1 MHFPGK
7 KLILFD
13 LDGVLLNSKR
23 NMELSW
29 GVVCERHDVN
39 VEFEDY
45 FSNIGRPFKDI
56 LDILNINANQA
67 DIEKTFND
75 VSTQLI
81 DQIEFYEGVE
91 SVIGQLVNNNIKI
104 GFVTSKNT
112 IKTQKIL
119 DLHGFVFDIVQTPN
133 DALKG
138 KPAPDHILYAMSEL
152 NMNASDTLY
161 IGDMDVDYEAA
172 KRAQVNYVHALW
184 GYGTCND
191 GNVIKL
197 ENIIQLLDII
207 LNE

>member
-29 GVVCERHDVN
+29 GAVCERHDVN

-45 FSNIGRPFKDI
+45 FSKIGRPFKDI
-56 LDILNINANQA
+56 LDILKINANQT

-81 DQIEFYEGVE
+81 DQIQLYEGVE
-91 SVIGQLVNNNIKI
+91 SVLGQLANNNIKI
-104 GFVTSKNT
+104 GIVTSKNT

-119 DLHGFVFDIVQTPN
+119 DLHGFAFDIVQTPN

-172 KRAQVNYVHALW
+172 KRAHVNYAHALW
-184 GYGTCND
+184 GYGICND
-191 GNVIKL
+191 GNAIKL
-197 ENIIQLLDII
+197 ENIAQLLDII

>member
-1 MHFPGK
+1 MHFPTK

-29 GVVCERHDVN
+29 GAVCEKYDVN

-45 FSNIGRPFKDI
+45 FSNIGRPFKEI
-56 LDILNINANQA
+56 LSILNINANQT
-67 DIEKTFND
+67 DIEKTYSD

-81 DQIEFYEGVE
+81 DQVEFYEGVE
-91 SVIGQLVNNNIKI
+91 YVLGQLANNNIKTGI
-104 GFVTSKNT
+104 VTSKNT
-112 IKTQKIL
+112 IRTHKII
-119 DLHGFVFDIVQTPN
+119 DLLGFAFDIVQTPN
-133 DALKG
+133 DFLKG

-152 NMNASDTLY
+152 NVNSSDTLY
-161 IGDMDVDYEAA
+161 IGDMGVDCEAA
-172 KRAQVNYVHALW
+172 KLAHVDYAHALW
-184 GYGTCND
+184 GYGACND

-197 ENIIQLLDII
+197 ESISQLLEII

>member
-29 GVVCERHDVN
+29 GAVCKRHGVN
-39 VEFEDY
+39 IEFEDY

-75 VSTQLI
+75 VSIQLI
-81 DQIEFYEGVE
+81 DQVEFYEGVE
-91 SVIGQLVNNNIKI
+91 SVLGQLANNNIKI
-104 GFVTSKNT
+104 GIVTSKNT

-119 DLHGFVFDIVQTPN
+119 DLLGFAFDIVQTPN

-161 IGDMDVDYEAA
+161 IGDIDVDYEAA
-172 KRAQVNYVHALW
+172 KRAHVNYSHALW

-191 GNVIKL
+191 KNVIKL
-197 ENIIQLLDII
+197 ENITQLLDII

>member
-1 MHFPGK
+1 MHFSGK

-29 GVVCERHDVN
+29 GAVCERHDVN

-45 FSNIGRPFKDI
+45 FAHIGRPFKDI
-56 LDILNINANQA
+56 LDILNINADQA

-81 DQIEFYEGVE
+81 NQIELYEGVE
-91 SVIGQLVNNNIKI
+91 SILGQLANNNIKI
-104 GFVTSKNT
+104 GIVTSKNT

-119 DLHGFVFDIVQTPN
+119 DLHGFTFDIVQTPN

-161 IGDMDVDYEAA
+161 IGDMGVDYEAA
-172 KRAQVNYVHALW
+172 KRAHVNYVHALW
-184 GYGTCND
+184 GYGVYND
-191 GNVIKL
+191 ENIIKL
-197 ENIIQLLDII
+197 EKITQLMDII
-207 LNE
+207 

>member
-29 GVVCERHDVN
+29 GAVCERHDVN

-56 LDILNINANQA
+56 LDILNINTDQA

-81 DQIEFYEGVE
+81 DQVEFYEGVE
-91 SVIGQLVNNNIKI
+91 FVLGQLANNNIKI
-104 GFVTSKNT
+104 GIVTSKNT

-119 DLHGFVFDIVQTPN
+119 DLLGFAFDIVQTPN

-172 KRAQVNYVHALW
+172 KRAHVNYVHALW

-191 GNVIKL
+191 GNAIKL
-197 ENIIQLLDII
+197 ENITQLLDII

>member
-1 MHFPGK
+1 M
-7 KLILFD
+7 FD

-29 GVVCERHDVN
+29 GAVCERHDVN

-56 LDILNINANQA
+56 LDILNINVDQT

-81 DQIEFYEGVE
+81 DQVEFYEGVE
-91 SVIGQLVNNNIKI
+91 SVLGQLANNNIKI
-104 GFVTSKNT
+104 GIVTSKNT

-119 DLHGFVFDIVQTPN
+119 DLLGFAFDIVQTPN

-172 KRAQVNYVHALW
+172 KRAHVNYVHALW

-191 GNVIKL
+191 KNVIKL
-197 ENIIQLLDII
+197 ENITQLSDII

>member
-1 MHFPGK
+1 MHFSGK

-29 GVVCERHDVN
+29 GAVCERHDVN

-45 FSNIGRPFKDI
+45 FFNIGRPFKDI
-56 LDILNINANQA
+56 LDILNINADQA

-81 DQIEFYEGVE
+81 DQIELYEGVE
-91 SVIGQLVNNNIKI
+91 SVLGQLANNNIKI
-104 GFVTSKNT
+104 GIVTSKNT

-119 DLHGFVFDIVQTPN
+119 DLHGFAFDIVQTPN

-138 KPAPDHILYAMSEL
+138 KPAPDHILNAMSEL

-172 KRAQVNYVHALW
+172 RRAHVDYTHALW

-191 GNVIKL
+191 GNAIKL
-197 ENIIQLLDII
+197 ENITQLLDII

>member
-29 GVVCERHDVN
+29 GAVCERHDVN

-45 FSNIGRPFKDI
+45 FFNICMQFKDI
-56 LDILNINANQA
+56 LDILNINADQA

-81 DQIEFYEGVE
+81 DQIELYEGVE
-91 SVIGQLVNNNIKI
+91 SVLGQLANNNIKI
-104 GFVTSKNT
+104 GIVTSKNT

-119 DLHGFVFDIVQTPN
+119 DLHGFAFDIVQTPN

-172 KRAQVNYVHALW
+172 RRAHVDYTHALW

-191 GNVIKL
+191 GNAIKL
-197 ENIIQLLDII
+197 ENITQLLDII